1 MGLLNKKVAGSLQDG
16 QYTVLL
22 IGASEI
28 PATETIDERV
38 SLKVHVAEL
47 NRAIEISMFE
57 QQLDFLVRDLINSYF
72 PNKEMS
78 LPEIIEEL
86 DGRAI
91 PMWVSR
97 KVVDD
102 MVNGGTKTFINYYWH
117 APQNTS
123 PVVARVND
131 DGDMPLPFK

>member
-1 MGLLNKKVAGSLQDG
+1 MGLLNKKVIGSLQDG

-22 IGASEI
+22 LGASEI
-28 PATETIDERV
+28 PATEKVDERV
-38 SLKVHVAEL
+38 SLRVHVVEL

-78 LPEIIEEL
+78 LLEIIDEL
-86 DGRAI
+86 GGQSI

-102 MVNGGTKTFINYYWH
+102 MVYGGTKTFINYYWH
-117 APQNTS
+117 APQQIS
-123 PVVARVND
+123 PVVTAVDN
-131 DGDMPLPFK
+131 DGDTALPFK